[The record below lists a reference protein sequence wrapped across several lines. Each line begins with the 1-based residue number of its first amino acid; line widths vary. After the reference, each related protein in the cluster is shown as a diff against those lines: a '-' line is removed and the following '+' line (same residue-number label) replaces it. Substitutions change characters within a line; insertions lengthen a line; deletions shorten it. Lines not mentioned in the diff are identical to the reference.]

1 MKSHAIEQAVLEGD
15 RRQDSST
22 TYKISL
28 VIFGGVEDYLG
39 VYVARTWNPALQK
52 SKWGAAA

>member
-22 TYKISL
+22 RFLL

-39 VYVARTWNPALQK
+39 VYVVRSTWHPTMP
-52 SKWGAAA
+52 